1 MKVIGVG
8 NLKGGVGKTT
18 TSTSLGVSPGKI
30 RKESANGGCRCAGQC
45 FQDDGGL

>member
-8 NLKGGVGKTT
+8 NLKVELENDHINVT
-18 TSTSLGVSPGKI
+18 GVSPGKI